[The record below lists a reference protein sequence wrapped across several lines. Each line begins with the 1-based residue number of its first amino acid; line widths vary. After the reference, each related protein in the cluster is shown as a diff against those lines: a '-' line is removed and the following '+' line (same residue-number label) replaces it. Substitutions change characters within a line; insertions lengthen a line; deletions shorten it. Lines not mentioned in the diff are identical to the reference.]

1 MAVAAAAAVLHT
13 PPTTP
18 VVMQHQLLLDT
29 MAERSSTTQDSCAS
43 SLRSSSA
50 SASSAGPRSSPQ
62 RVGEEVMAAR
72 VRASVLRILENVAKA
87 NQSFGREH
95 RQGNPKAS
103 FDCEC
108 VPSVTLTDYGE
119 NLSQLSRSRTV
130 WLLTLT
136 YLNRVSAIGEVVLCD
151 INAHRLLLVAMLLA
165 LKMAS
170 PDGAPQRIM
179 RRVAAAGGVGTED
192 LCEMEVQFIRLVDWR
207 LRWERRELTTVGE
220 VLTRLEEVA
229 TAAAMDAQK
238 GGALNPLLPIPAC
251 RSVSLTPRSPAV
263 ALRTPRGA
271 SSAFAGRHRHAS
283 AQSPAS
289 DAHPLHTP
297 LHPRPPTGPRAPGPW
312 SPHSPTTKGTASA
325 LLPSDFVYDTMGL
338 SLYPR
343 EDSADPGGLV
353 CTVRRTPFSHSARS
367 SGTGSTGSSVRSSTR
382 CVTFAPGV

>member
-263 ALRTPRGA
+263 ALRAGSASTPRPAVLPRPRRRAVPAVPLRGA
-271 SSAFAGRHRHAS
+271 TVTRVLRAPRATRTRCTLPFTPGRRQDHARR
-283 AQSPAS
+283 ARGRPI
-289 DAHPLHTP
+289 
-297 LHPRPPTGPRAPGPW
+297 PRPPRARPARSCPVILSTIPW
-312 SPHSPTTKGTASA
+312 GC
-325 LLPSDFVYDTMGL
+325 L
-338 SLYPR
+338 
-343 EDSADPGGLV
+343 
-353 CTVRRTPFSHSARS
+353 CTHARTPPTLVAS
-367 SGTGSTGSSVRSSTR
+367 
-382 CVTFAPGV
+382 CVL